1 MAWYGC
7 VLAHPA
13 RADRVACRAV
23 AARQRQ
29 RQQSGPR
36 YGRLGSGHPRPP
48 AGQRAAGSA
57 VLAGPAG
64 RSPGRPGRQE
74 VSTARRP
81 LLVGTLTAAIVALVA
96 SAAVAV
102 GAIGGPSSGPL
113 GVRGGAGPG
122 GHGFLS
128 GSPQAAPKLPGTVVN
143 VSLTN
148 MGGSM
153 MGGQGNGMMGGG
165 AMGLSADHA
174 TVPHGTVSFLVTND
188 GSIDHEMVVLPLAG
202 SGTAGARSVG
212 GDGKID
218 EAGSLDEASKTG
230 GAGAGDGIA
239 PGASG
244 WVTVTLAPGH
254 YELVCSLPRHYTAG
268 MYTQLNVT

>member
-1 MAWYGC
+1 
-7 VLAHPA
+7 
-13 RADRVACRAV
+13 
-23 AARQRQ
+23 
-29 RQQSGPR
+29 
-36 YGRLGSGHPRPP
+36 
-48 AGQRAAGSA
+48 
-57 VLAGPAG
+57 
-64 RSPGRPGRQE
+64 

-96 SAAVAV
+96 SAAMAV
-102 GAIGGPSSGPL
+102 GAIGGPSSGPS

-122 GHGFLS
+122 GHGYLS
-128 GSPQAAPKLPGTVVN
+128 GSPPAAPKLPGTVVN

-153 MGGQGNGMMGGG
+153 MGGQGNAMMGGG

-188 GSIDHEMVVLPLAG
+188 GSIDHEMVVLPLAR
-202 SGTAGARSVG
+202 SQPAGARPAG

-218 EAGSLDEASKTG
+218 EAGSLGEASRTG
-230 GAGAGDGIA
+230 GAGAGAGIA

-254 YELVCSLPRHYTAG
+254 YELVCNLPRHYAGG
-268 MYTQLNVT
+268 MYTQLDVT

>member
-1 MAWYGC
+1 
-7 VLAHPA
+7 
-13 RADRVACRAV
+13 
-23 AARQRQ
+23 
-29 RQQSGPR
+29 
-36 YGRLGSGHPRPP
+36 
-48 AGQRAAGSA
+48 
-57 VLAGPAG
+57 
-64 RSPGRPGRQE
+64 
-74 VSTARRP
+74 VSTTRRP
-81 LLVGTLTAAIVALVA
+81 LLVGALVAAVVALVA

-102 GAIGGPSSGPL
+102 AAIGGPSSGPL
-113 GVRGGAGPG
+113 GMRGGAGPG
-122 GHGFLS
+122 GHGLAS
-128 GSPQAAPKLPGTVVN
+128 GTPQAAPDLPGTVVN

-153 MGGQGNGMMGGG
+153 MGGQRNGMMGGG

-202 SGTAGARSVG
+202 SRTAGARPVG
-212 GDGKID
+212 GDGKVD
-218 EAGSLDEASKTG
+218 EAGSLGEASRSG

-244 WVTVTLAPGH
+244 WVTLTLAPGH
-254 YELVCSLPRHYTAG
+254 YELVCNLPRHYAAG